1 VGDADVEH
9 AGPSMSIGFAL
20 YDGRNGPT
28 PEEVRVM
35 ANIDA
40 LAGMIAL
47 NMTRC
52 LQIRSKVF
60 PNARPEADPQ
70 SLADSMDL
78 FISRQSRG
86 STRYCNVK
94 IVPQTET
101 KINQIFHTY
110 FWTQDGKS
118 LPLDVVLG
126 LRNFRVVPFVEVE
139 DVFVS
144 KAVRSIQLKLRECI
158 VIPAAER
165 PSTRF
170 SVCFPDRE
178 CTVEATMIPAEEVP
192 LRLVGPTADTTNLK
206 RHAVDAASDGNKK
219 QKTEPHA
226 DNTSHDEVPPRP
238 HSDDAT
244 DVDSATQPISDGKE
258 EEEEDDII

>member
-1 VGDADVEH
+1 
-9 AGPSMSIGFAL
+9 MGFAL

-28 PEEVRVM
+28 AEETRVM

-40 LAGMIAL
+40 LAGMIAV

-60 PNARPEADPQ
+60 PNSRPDADAQ

-86 STRYCNVK
+86 STRYCNAK

-118 LPLDVVLG
+118 IPLDAVIG
-126 LRNFRVVPFVEVE
+126 FRNFRVVPFVEVE

-165 PSTRF
+165 PSTRY
-170 SVCFPDRE
+170 SVCFPDRV
-178 CTVEATMIPAEEVP
+178 CTVEATVNAPAVLGAGEESDP
-192 LRLVGPTADTTNLK
+192 LK
-206 RHAVDAASDGNKK
+206 RQTLDEDDETNRTNKK
-219 QKTEPHA
+219 QKVDSDAESANHEEKIPG
-226 DNTSHDEVPPRP
+226 PPSVATVDQ
-238 HSDDAT
+238 SDDN
-244 DVDSATQPISDGKE
+244 TQPISEGNDDE
-258 EEEEDDII
+258 EEAAVI